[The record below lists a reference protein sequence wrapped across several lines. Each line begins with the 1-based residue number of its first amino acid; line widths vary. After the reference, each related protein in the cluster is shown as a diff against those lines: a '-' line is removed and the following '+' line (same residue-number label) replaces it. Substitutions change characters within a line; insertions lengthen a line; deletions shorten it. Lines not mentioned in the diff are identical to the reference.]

1 MKVPLLLLT
10 IAAGIMLQACG
21 RQSEEKTPETAPTKA
36 PYTQEQLQLQ
46 DSLWT
51 GIMAVHDSVMPQT
64 SEINRMSQRFKK
76 ELKENSKLDVA
87 TKSQLITVLEFLEQS
102 DASMF
107 DWMNNLKQINN
118 LRKAEMPH
126 EEIVSYLLQEK
137 TTIIQVRDAMLTSLN
152 AGQKL
157 MEQHRLEM
165 E

>member
-1 MKVPLLLLT
+1 MKVPLLLFT
-10 IAAGIMLQACG
+10 VAAGFMLQACG
-21 RQSEEKTPETAPTKA
+21 GQREEKTQETAPAKS
-36 PYTQEQLQLQ
+36 PYTQEQLLLQ

-51 GIMAVHDSVMPQT
+51 GIMAVHDSVMPKT
-64 SEINRMSQRFKK
+64 SDINRMSQRFKK
-76 ELKENSKLDVA
+76 ELKENPKLDVA

-137 TTIIQVRDAMLTSLN
+137 TAIVKVSDAMLTSLD
-152 AGQKL
+152 AGRKL
-157 MEQHRLEM
+157 MEQHKM
-165 E
+165 KIC

>member
-10 IAAGIMLQACG
+10 VAAGIMLHACG
-21 RQSEEKTPETAPTKA
+21 TKSEEKTSETAPAKS
-36 PYTQEQLQLQ
+36 PYTQEQLLLQ

-51 GIMAVHDSVMPQT
+51 GIMAVHDSVMPKT
-64 SEINRMSQRFKK
+64 SEINRLSQRFKK
-76 ELKENSKLDVA
+76 ELKENPKLDVA

-137 TTIIQVRDAMLTSLN
+137 AAIITVRDAMLTSLD

-157 MEQHRLEM
+157 MEQHKM
-165 E
+165 KW